1 MMLRTREYT
10 SRAWWIS
17 SHAIDFPLDD
27 VIVNPIN
34 DVEDTDVVFYV
45 LSASDVVNASNVPI
59 ALAILVASDDSIAFD
74 VQVACD
80 VLVAFDNQIAC
91 DIPIDSIDLIAYDV
105 PITSID
111 LIACDV

>member
-1 MMLRTREYT
+1 M

-59 ALAILVASDDSIAFD
+59 DLAILVAYDDSIAFD

-80 VLVAFDNQIAC
+80 VMVAFDNQIAC
-91 DIPIDSIDLIAYDV
+91 DVPIAYIDLIACDV
-105 PITSID
+105 PVASID
-111 LIACDV
+111 LIACDVKATCDV